1 MAIFVKDILAKTVI
15 VTCFIASIKK
25 WLSTTLKRD
34 GIEFSTAIVG
44 ALFEA
49 GQIIIWTNVDGI
61 YRADP
66 RKLVKLCY

>member
-34 GIEFSTAIVG
+34 GIEFSTTIVWE
-44 ALFEA
+44 L
-49 GQIIIWTNVDGI
+49 
-61 YRADP
+61 YL
-66 RKLVKLCY
+66 KLGKL

>member
-34 GIEFSTAIVG
+34 GIEFSTAIVWE
-44 ALFEA
+44 L
-49 GQIIIWTNVDGI
+49 
-61 YRADP
+61 YL
-66 RKLVKLCY
+66 KLGKL